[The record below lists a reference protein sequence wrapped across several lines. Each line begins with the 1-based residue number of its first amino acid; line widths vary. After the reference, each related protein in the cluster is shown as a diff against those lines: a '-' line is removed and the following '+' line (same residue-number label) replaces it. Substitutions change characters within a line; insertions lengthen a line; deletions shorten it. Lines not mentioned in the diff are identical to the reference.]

1 MKEAAALPF
10 ADFVKFRPTAIPGG
24 PPSAFS
30 APNGLGL
37 KYRPVAYETISTV
50 NTLGAKVL
58 QSDPGQE
65 RVRARIAA
73 LGRTKCWLPKHKL
86 H

>member
-1 MKEAAALPF
+1 MLTSTSF
-10 ADFVKFRPTAIPGG
+10 AQRRYRADT
-24 PPSAFS
+24 PPRFP

-37 KYRPVAYETISTV
+37 KYRPVAYETISTAHP
-50 NTLGAKVL
+50 LDAKIL
-58 QSDPGQE
+58 QSDPWQG
-65 RVRARIAA
+65 RVRAPIAA

>member
-1 MKEAAALPF
+1 MKEAPALLF

-37 KYRPVAYETISTV
+37 KYRPFAYETKSTA
-50 NTLGAKVL
+50 NTLEARIL
-58 QSDPGQE
+58 QSDPGRSE
-65 RVRARIAA
+65 Y
-73 LGRTKCWLPKHKL
+73 GRTLLTPGRTTCWLPKHKL

>member
-1 MKEAAALPF
+1 MLTSSSF
-10 ADFVKFRPTAIPGG
+10 AQRRYRAD
-24 PPSAFS
+24 PPPRFP

-50 NTLGAKVL
+50 NPLEAKVL
-58 QSDPGQE
+58 QSDPRQE
-65 RVRARIAA
+65 RVRARNAS